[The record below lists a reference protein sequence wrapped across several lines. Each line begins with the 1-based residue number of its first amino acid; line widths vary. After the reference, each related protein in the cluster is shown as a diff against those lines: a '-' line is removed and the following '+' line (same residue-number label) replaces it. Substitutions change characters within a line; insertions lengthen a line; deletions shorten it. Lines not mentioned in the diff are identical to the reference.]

1 MRNRKV
7 HFAIVAIAVVFAA
20 GYWATLFRRAN
31 VEARYDLSRPVTG
44 DSLLSS
50 ARSSGAKAAP
60 DLPAPA
66 RPVAQSAPS
75 PVRATLDVTGMSPFP
90 AIDRGVRLS
99 FPLPDGRR
107 LAGQVN
113 LVQRDRSGVV
123 QVGGELVG
131 VSGGSFAFNSSG
143 ETIWG
148 QLLLPSE
155 GMAYE
160 FGPVAGGPLVSRAK
174 GLAEVM
180 CFPLPRA
187 TDESAAAAPTGPIGA
202 PPILSSRP
210 TATAVLYL
218 DFDGETVTD
227 PAWNSGNTI
236 VAAPA
241 NLSAAQITEAWSRVK
256 EDFIPFNVD
265 VTTDVTRYNNAPV
278 NRRSRCIITPTS
290 AWYPSYVG
298 GVAFI
303 GAFRDA
309 NGNFSDT
316 VPCWVFNSTPST
328 IAEAVSHEF
337 GHTLGLFHH
346 GTTAGLTYYPGH
358 GSGAVSWAP
367 LMGSSYSAALSQWS
381 KGEYLGAN
389 NTSQDDIAIIA
400 DTATNGFGFIADEAG
415 NSRAT
420 AVPLTAPGGTI
431 AQLGVIQSSADVDFF
446 RVTLTGPSAFSI
458 TANPATV
465 GPNLDL
471 GLELQDANGVV
482 LATSNPDLQITAD
495 ITAALAAGTYYVK
508 VQGVGRGLVLGDGY
522 SNYGSIGSYSLT
534 GTLGTVAPPTI
545 TAQPVAQTVTAGSAL
560 TFSVAATSTVPLSYE
575 WRQDGAVLSGAAKS
589 TLTLTNVEAAN
600 AGNYA
605 VVVTNAA
612 GSVTSSSALLTVLF
626 PPLIGTQPQNVS
638 VDFGQRA
645 TFTVSATGTAPLGYA
660 WRKNGSAI
668 AGATAATFVVPVA
681 QAADAGN
688 YTVVVTNAAGS
699 STSDIAALTVTLPP
713 PVIGTHPVN
722 QVVNLGATV
731 SFGVSASGAVLAY
744 QWRKNGV
751 VLGGGTGSIYAVS
764 SALAS
769 DAGTY
774 DVVVSNT
781 GGSVTSNAATLSVRL
796 PPAITTAPRAQAVAA
811 GGDITLSVAASGTAP
826 LAFQWSKN
834 GLAISGATAA
844 ALSLSNAQSTDAGN
858 YAVTV
863 SNAVGATASAN
874 AAVNVFPTLPFA
886 THAIAVNGYRPGG
899 TLTITNTL
907 GYAGAIS
914 GLGWE
919 VLIPSGWTFV
929 SAGGNLGNV
938 APVVGTTGLV
948 EWAWTAPPA
957 NPMNFSYTLAVPAG
971 QTGEV
976 QLVAHVI
983 VRSATAPVSELLA
996 RPDPLVVRR
1005 ATYHTA
1011 DTDSDFALSL
1021 FELTRV
1027 IELYNTRNG
1036 TVRTGAYRV
1045 DATGEDGFGA
1055 DAARGGGS
1063 TATLAAYHSADTRGA
1078 ISGLPRDGMIDLF
1091 ELTRVIELYNTRAG
1105 TVRTGAYHVQ
1115 SGTEDGFAAGP

>member
-1 MRNRKV
+1 MRNRNL
-7 HFAIVAIAVVFAA
+7 HLTSAAIVVVIAA

-31 VEARYDLSRPVTG
+31 VEARHDLSHPVTEE
-44 DSLLSS
+44 SLLSS
-50 ARSSGAKAAP
+50 ARSSGAKTALNSSTSDRPEAQG
-60 DLPAPA
+60 APA
-66 RPVAQSAPS
+66 SGQLLFALAGQSQ
-75 PVRATLDVTGMSPFP
+75 LP
-90 AIDRGVRLS
+90 AIDRGVRVN

-107 LAGQVN
+107 VAGQVN
-113 LVQRDRSGVV
+113 LVQRDGPGIVH
-123 QVGGELVG
+123 VGGELVG
-131 VSGGSFAFNSSG
+131 VSDGSFAFNAKG

-148 QLLLPSE
+148 RILLPAE
-155 GMAYE
+155 GLAYE
-160 FGPVAGGPLVSRAK
+160 FGPAAGGALVLRAK
-174 GLAEVM
+174 QLAEVM

-187 TDESAAAAPTGPIGA
+187 VNEPAAAVPSGPVGA
-202 PPILSSRP
+202 PPVLSSHP

-227 PAWNSGNTI
+227 PAWNRGNTI

-241 NLSAAQITEAWSRVK
+241 NLSAAQITEAWSKVK
-256 EDFIPFNVD
+256 EDFIPFNID

-316 VPCWVFNSTPST
+316 VPCWVFNSSPSS

-346 GTTAGLTYYPGH
+346 GTTTGLTYYPGH

-381 KGEYLGAN
+381 KGEYLGAD

-400 DTATNGFGFIADEAG
+400 DTATNGFGFIADDAG

-420 AVPLTAPGGTI
+420 AALLTAPGGTI
-431 AQLGVIQSSADVDFF
+431 AQSGIIHSSADVDFF

-458 TANPATV
+458 TANPAAV

-482 LATSNPDLQITAD
+482 LASSNPDLQITAD
-495 ITAALAAGTYYVK
+495 ISEALGAGTYYVK

-545 TAQPVAQTVTAGSAL
+545 TGQPVAQTVTAGSAL
-560 TFSVAATSTVPLSYE
+560 TFSVAATSTVPLRYE
-575 WRQDGAVLSGAAKS
+575 WRQDGAVLSGATKS
-589 TLTLTNVEAAN
+589 TLTLTNVGAAS
-600 AGNYA
+600 AGSYG

-612 GSVTSSSALLTVLF
+612 GSVTSNSALLTVLF
-626 PPLIGTQPQNVS
+626 PPLIGTQPQNAS
-638 VDFGQRA
+638 VEFGQRA

-668 AGATAATFVVPVA
+668 AGAIAATFVVPAA
-681 QAADAGN
+681 QVADAGN

-699 STSDIAALTVTLPP
+699 TMSDIAALTVTLPP
-713 PVIGTHPVN
+713 PVIGTHPVS
-722 QVVNLGATV
+722 QVVNLGAQV
-731 SFGVSASGAVLAY
+731 SFGVSASGAALAY

-751 VLGGGTGSIYAVS
+751 MIGNGTGSTYAVP

-769 DAGTY
+769 DAGSY
-774 DVVVSNT
+774 DVIVSNA
-781 GGSVTSNAATLSVRL
+781 GGSVTSNAATLIVRL
-796 PPAITTAPRAQAVAA
+796 PPAITTAPRAQAVAV
-811 GGDITLSVAASGTAP
+811 GGDITLSVAASGLAP

-834 GLAISGATAA
+834 GIAISGATAA
-844 ALSLSNAQSTDAGN
+844 ALTLSNAQLPDAAN

-863 SNAVGATASAN
+863 SNAVGAVVSAN
-874 AAVNVFPTLPFA
+874 AAVNVFPALPYA

-899 TLTITNTL
+899 TLTVTNAL

-938 APVVGTTGLV
+938 APAVGTTGLV
-948 EWAWTAPPA
+948 EWAWTTPPA
-957 NPMNFSYTLAVPAG
+957 SPMNFSYTLAVPAG

-976 QLVAHVI
+976 QLVTRVI
-983 VRSATAPVSELLA
+983 VRATGASATELLA

-1005 ATYHTA
+1005 ETYHAA
-1011 DTDSDFALSL
+1011 DTDYDFALSL

-1045 DATGEDGFGA
+1045 DAGGEDGFTA
-1055 DAARGGGS
+1055 DPARAS
-1063 TATLAAYHSADTRGA
+1063 NVTTALVLYHSADTRGA
-1078 ISGLPRDGMIDLF
+1078 TPGPGPDGKIDLF
-1091 ELTRVIELYNTRAG
+1091 ELTRIIELYNTRSG
-1105 TVRTGAYHVQ
+1105 TVRTGRYHVQ
-1115 SGTEDGFAAGP
+1115 GGTEDGFAAGP